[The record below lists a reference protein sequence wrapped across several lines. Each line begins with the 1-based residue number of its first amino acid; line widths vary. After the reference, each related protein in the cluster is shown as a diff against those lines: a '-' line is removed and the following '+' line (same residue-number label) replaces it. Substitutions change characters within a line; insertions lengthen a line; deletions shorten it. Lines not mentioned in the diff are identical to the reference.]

1 MKANILIGAFA
12 LAGAMVCGAEATAT
26 IDFTST
32 TGRINKWLHCSGYGP
47 RSYPRSLENDDK
59 ALAALHLTAA
69 RTHDWALVNRGQR
82 IIDTQYIFPLPH
94 LDPSDPSNYVFEPT
108 DHVLSLSQNIGM
120 KIFYRMGTSI
130 EHTGKWGFNTRNP
143 ADHARYAESLAGIV
157 RHYTQGWANGFK
169 WDIANWEIYN
179 EPNIRACWR
188 GTKAEFIDLY
198 VTCLKRLKSEFPQLN
213 FGGPAFA
220 GCPTDYMKE
229 LLAAC
234 RAADVAPDFMS
245 WHYYGQN
252 PRELVAQPAR
262 VRKLLDEAGFPKCRT
277 VINEWHYLVSWDGI
291 HGASSPDKIRK
302 AHSGPS
308 AHNGIDS
315 AAFNLAVLAGFQ
327 NSCLDQSYYYGSGCT
342 GNWGY
347 KDGIGKFNKSYWSLK
362 IFGDIVSGY
371 TEKVA
376 AAAAV
381 PSVTAFAGLTADKKR
396 GFVLISDYRGKG
408 PLNVAVKGM
417 DNARIVSAH
426 VLDHTRDLE
435 PITVEWKDGTL
446 ALPRKDANSAAF
458 FVVLEPQP

>member
-1 MKANILIGAFA
+1 MKANILIVA
-12 LAGAMVCGAEATAT
+12 LAVSGAMACGADVTAT
-26 IDFTST
+26 IDFTSA
-32 TGRINKWLHCSGYGP
+32 TGPINKWLHCSGYGP
-47 RSYPRSLENDDK
+47 RSYPRGLENDDK

-69 RTHDWALVNRGQR
+69 RTHDWALVNKGQR

-94 LDPSDPSNYVFEPT
+94 LDPADPRNYVFEPT

-130 EHTGKWGFNTRNP
+130 EHTGKWSFNTRNP

-157 RHYTQGWANGFK
+157 RHYTQGWGKGSK

-179 EPNIRACWR
+179 EPNITACWR

-198 VTCLKRLKSEFPQLN
+198 VTCLKRLKSEFPQLS

-220 GCPTDYMKE
+220 GCPTGYMKE

-245 WHYYGQN
+245 WHYYGQK
-252 PRELVAQPAR
+252 PRDLIAEPAR
-262 VRKLLDEAGFPKCRT
+262 VRKLLDEAGFPKCKT
-277 VINEWHYLVSWDGI
+277 IINEWHYLVSWDGI
-291 HGASSPDKIRK
+291 HGASSQDKIRK

-327 NSCLDQSYYYGSGCT
+327 NSCLDQSYYYGCGYD

-347 KDGIGKFNKSYWSLK
+347 KDKLGNFNKSYWSLK

-371 TEKVA
+371 TDKVA
-376 AAAAV
+376 AASAV
-381 PSVTAFAGLTADKKR
+381 PSVTAFAGLAADRKR
-396 GFVLISDYRGKG
+396 GFVLVSDYRGSG
-408 PLNVAVKGM
+408 PLTVSVKGM
-417 DNARIVSAH
+417 DGARVVSAH

-435 PITVEWKDGTL
+435 PVDVGWKDGIL
-446 ALPRKDANSAAF
+446 SLPRKDANSAAF

>member
-1 MKANILIGAFA
+1 M
-12 LAGAMVCGAEATAT
+12 
-26 IDFTST
+26 
-32 TGRINKWLHCSGYGP
+32 
-47 RSYPRSLENDDK
+47 
-59 ALAALHLTAA
+59 
-69 RTHDWALVNRGQR
+69 
-82 IIDTQYIFPLPH
+82 
-94 LDPSDPSNYVFEPT
+94 DPSDPRNYVFEPT

-188 GTKAEFIDLY
+188 GTKGEFIDLY

-262 VRKLLDEAGFPKCRT
+262 VRKFLDEAGFPKCRT

-376 AAAAV
+376 AAVTV

-435 PITVEWKDGTL
+435 PVDVGWKDGIL
-446 ALPRKDANSAAF
+446 SLPRKDANSAAF